1 MPQIHGEADGAEVTI
16 EGHVA
21 AEFTEHAHDGRSDDG
36 WRRWTGRRPFHGWP
50 RCRRCG
56 RVSGRGGDQEAI
68 DGEQAAR
75 ELRLGTLFFL
85 AKKRVEKLLA
95 SKKTF
100 RSEIVLHNNLSSFSP
115 PLKEKKEE
123 RRKKEETCSFK
134 RDLSFEDS
142 IRLIIIEH
150 LSFLSFPLL
159 VDYTK

>member
-75 ELRLGTLFFL
+75 ELRLETLFFL
-85 AKKRVEKLLA
+85 AKKGLRN
-95 SKKTF
+95 SSRRKKTF

-115 PLKEKKEE
+115 PLEKKEE

-150 LSFLSFPLL
+150 LLSFPFPFSSIIQN
-159 VDYTK
+159 K

>member
-75 ELRLGTLFFL
+75 ELRLETLFFL
-85 AKKRVEKLLA
+85 AKKGLRNSSRRKKLSDRRLFC
-95 SKKTF
+95 TT
-100 RSEIVLHNNLSSFSP
+100 ISP
-115 PLKEKKEE
+115 PFLLLWRRKRKEE
-123 RRKKEETCSFK
+123 RKKK
-134 RDLSFEDS
+134 LVLLSE
-142 IRLIIIEH
+142 I
-150 LSFLSFPLL
+150 
-159 VDYTK
+159 

>member
-1 MPQIHGEADGAEVTI
+1 GQPGGSEPAELSRRWISPGTLGHARAYAKHRGAVPQIHGEADGAEVTI

-75 ELRLGTLFFL
+75 ELRLGTLFSL
-85 AKKRVEKLLA
+85 AKKGLR
-95 SKKTF
+95 
-100 RSEIVLHNNLSSFSP
+100 NSS
-115 PLKEKKEE
+115 
-123 RRKKEETCSFK
+123 RRKK
-134 RDLSFEDS
+134 LSDR
-142 IRLIIIEH
+142 RLFCTTI
-150 LSFLSFPLL
+150 SPPFLLL
-159 VDYTK
+159 